1 MPLKQISRFCALL
14 LLLGLPAISRA
25 QQQQGTAEEV
35 LAARIVRA
43 QTEADLA
50 TLLEEKKEL
59 KTPKLIRALISEAD
73 KIRNAG
79 KAAEAISVYERA
91 QSLAQSIGDQ
101 AGFALA
107 LDRAGNAHFR
117 QDNYEKALELHAR
130 SLAIREQLGDKAA
143 VAETLNHTGL
153 VYEWQKKQES
163 ALELYRKALALSE
176 GVGDKRGTGAALQNI
191 GNIFRAQG
199 KYELAEENYRR
210 GLSLMEEV
218 RDKEGVAN
226 ALNGLGGLA
235 YFLRDF
241 SKADE
246 NFARSLALFEELG
259 MAPRAGAVRNNL
271 ATTNTELGNY
281 ELAIKLAGQSLA
293 AAEASGS
300 KVYAARALNALGNLY
315 FYQGD
320 TALSLTHYQRALAL
334 YEEPKFKNNAAYI
347 LHNIAG
353 VHARQGN
360 YELAQEYYRRGM
372 AIHVEVGNK
381 DGIAE
386 SLNRIGDVYEL
397 EGDYTQALESYE
409 KARAIAEGL
418 KDQQRI
424 GMVLKGIG
432 EVYRSQGNLV
442 KALDYFQRSLKIHE
456 ELKIKRSIEL
466 ILRSIADI
474 YYRQGDYQRAIE
486 ATERAIA
493 LSEEL
498 GQLVGR
504 NEAYTTMGQALV
516 AMGQRDR
523 AEKAFSEAIKIIEE
537 RRHFTAGGARDE
549 ERSFEGQ
556 ISPYREMVKLLVSR
570 NRLSEALSF
579 AERSKARVLLDV
591 LQQGR
596 GVLNKSMTAAEQTQE
611 RKLLNTL
618 ASLNAQLTG
627 IREQQI
633 PDAKRTGELEKQRQ
647 QARLEYEAFE
657 TSLYTSHPE
666 LKLKRGETRVI
677 ALAQATELLLDTRTA
692 LIEFVV
698 TDERTYLFVLTRGAG
713 TASQPE
719 TDLKVYPV
727 EIKQPELAT
736 RVENFRRALAERDP
750 AFRQPARQLYE
761 LLLAPASAQ
770 LRGRDQLIIVPDDA
784 LWELPFQALQSASN
798 RYLLEESA
806 LSYAPSLSVLYE
818 MGKRHGQDKNLSG
831 AMLLAFGN
839 PTFGEAAAER
849 TKVALR
855 GGARPL
861 PLPDAEK
868 EVKLLGE
875 IYGQKLSR
883 VYTGAEAREGRAKV
897 EAGEFKI
904 IHFATHGVLNNLSPM
919 YSHLLMSQGGE
930 GGEDGLLEAWEIMR
944 LELKA
949 DLVVLSACETAR
961 GRVGAGEGMIGLTW
975 ALFVAGSPATLVS
988 QWKVDSVATKDLM
1001 LDFHRNLRINM
1012 NNPQSRFVKAKALR
1026 QAALKL
1032 MRSSNYN
1039 HPFHWASFVIVGRG

>member
-1 MPLKQISRFCALL
+1 MPLKQIPRFFCALL
-14 LLLGLPAISRA
+14 LLLSLPAISLA
-25 QQQQGTAEEV
+25 QQQQGTAEEL
-35 LAARIVRA
+35 LATRIVKA
-43 QTEADLA
+43 QNAAEIT

-59 KTPKLIRALISEAD
+59 KTPKLIRALVSEGD
-73 KIRNAG
+73 RIRNGG
-79 KAAEAISVYERA
+79 KFAEAIVIYERA
-91 QSLAQSIGDQ
+91 QNLAESIGDQ
-101 AGFALA
+101 EGFALA
-107 LDRAGNAHFR
+107 IDRTGNVHFR

-130 SLAIREQLGDKAA
+130 SLAIRQQLGNKAA
-143 VAETLNHTGL
+143 IAETLNNTGL
-153 VYEWQKKQES
+153 VHEWQKKQES
-163 ALELYRKALALSE
+163 AMELYRKALALSE
-176 GVGDKRGTGAALQNI
+176 SVGDKRGMGTTLNNL
-191 GNIFRAQG
+191 GNLLRSQG
-199 KYELAEENYRR
+199 KYGLAEEHYRR
-210 GLSLMEEV
+210 GLRLMEEV
-218 RDKEGVAN
+218 GDQEGIATS
-226 ALNGLGGLA
+226 LNSLGGLA

-241 SKADE
+241 LKAEED
-246 NFARSLALFEELG
+246 FGRSLALYEQLG
-259 MAPRAGAVRNNL
+259 LTTRAGAVRNNL
-271 ATTNTELGNY
+271 ATANTELGNY

-320 TALSLTHYQRALAL
+320 TALSLAHYQRAHAL
-334 YEEPKFKNNAAYI
+334 YQEAKLKSSAAYI

-360 YELAQEYYRRGM
+360 YELAQEYYQRGM
-372 AIHVEVGNK
+372 AIHVEVENR
-381 DGIAE
+381 DGVAE

-397 EGDYTQALESYE
+397 LGDYTHALESYE
-409 KARAIAEGL
+409 KSRAIAAEL
-418 KDQQRI
+418 KDPQRI

-432 EVYRSQGNLV
+432 EVYRSQGELA

-456 ELKIKRSIEL
+456 DLKVKRSIEL

-486 ATERAIA
+486 TTERAIA
-493 LSEEL
+493 LTEEL

-516 AMGQRDR
+516 ALGQGER
-523 AEKAFSEAIKIIEE
+523 AEKAFTSAIKIIEE
-537 RRHFTAGGARDE
+537 RRRFTAGGARDE

-556 ISPYREMVKLLVSR
+556 VSPYREMVKLLVAR

-579 AERSKARVLLDV
+579 AESAKARVLLDV

-596 GVLNKSMTAAEQTQE
+596 GVLNKSMTASEQAQE
-611 RKLLNTL
+611 RKLLNAL
-618 ASLNAQLTG
+618 ASLNAQLT
-627 IREQQI
+627 RMRQQQI
-633 PDAKRTGELEKQRQ
+633 PDARQVAGLEKQLQ
-647 QARLEYEAFE
+647 QARLDYEAFE
-657 TSLYTSHPE
+657 TSLYTAHPE
-666 LKLKRGETRVI
+666 LKLRRGETRVI
-677 ALAQATELLLDTRTA
+677 APSQTAELLRDGRTA

-698 TDERTYLFVLTRGAG
+698 TDKRTYLFVLTRSEP
-713 TASQPE
+713 ASQ
-719 TDLKVYPV
+719 TAVDLKVYPV
-727 EIKQPELAT
+727 EIKRRELAA
-736 RVENFRRALAERDP
+736 RVESFRLALAERDP
-750 AFRQPARQLYE
+750 AFREPARQLYE

-770 LRGRDQLIIVPDDA
+770 LRRRDRLVIVPDDA
-784 LWELPFQALQSASN
+784 LWELPFQALPSASN

-818 MGKRHGQDKNLSG
+818 MGRQQGQEDKWMSG
-831 AMLLAFGN
+831 ATLLAFGN

-855 GGARPL
+855 GGARPE

-868 EVKLLGE
+868 EVKLLAE
-875 IYGQKLSR
+875 IYGHKQSR
-883 VYTGAEAREGRAKV
+883 VYTGPEAREGRAKT

-904 IHFATHGVLNNLSPM
+904 LHFATHGVINNASPM

-988 QWKVDSVATKDLM
+988 QWKVDSLATKELM
-1001 LDFHRNLRINM
+1001 LDFHRNLRANISS
-1012 NNPQSRFVKAKALR
+1012 PQARFAKAEALR
-1026 QAALKL
+1026 QAALKML
-1032 MRSSNYN
+1032 RSSNYN
-1039 HPFHWASFVIVGRG
+1039 HPFHWASFVLIGR